1 MAGYTVHDGIITR
14 NPLKARSVQKP
25 QAVKTEATPW
35 TVAEVE
41 AVADQLPGHLAALP
55 YLGSACGMRQGELFG
70 VTLGDLDFLRKIMHV
85 DVQVKYV
92 AGCLFFAPVKN
103 RKTRDVPV
111 ADPVIP
117 VLAEHVRQ
125 HPPVKVTLPWG
136 APGGKPVTREL
147 MFTTSDG
154 RALNRNA
161 FNRVWRAA
169 GVAPERVRQNG
180 CHVLRHTA
188 ASAWLSAGLS
198 LAQGR
203 RLPWRHEGG
212 CPCHLR
218 ALHARRRRPRPGDHE
233 CVLRRPG
240 KTPTVPHVPLLC
252 PAAATSK
259 HLARSGCCPL
269 SPG

>member
-1 MAGYTVHDGIITR
+1 
-14 NPLKARSVQKP
+14 VQKP
-25 QAVKTEATPW
+25 QAVRSEATPW

-70 VTLGDLDFLRKIMHV
+70 AALGDLDFLRKIMHV

-125 HPPVKVTLPWG
+125 YPPVKVTLPWG
-136 APGGKPVTREL
+136 TPDGKPVTREL
-147 MFTTSDG
+147 MFTALDG

-161 FNRVWRAA
+161 FNRVWQTAWRAA
-169 GVAPERVRQNG
+169 GIDPERGRQNG

-188 ASAWLSAGLS
+188 ASAWLSKGLS
-198 LAQGR
+198 LAKVAAYLGDTKEVVLSTYAHFMPDDDDR
-203 RLPWRHEGG
+203 AREIMSAFFAPTREGADHDPYALIVPGDRHE
-212 CPCHLR
+212 
-218 ALHARRRRPRPGDHE
+218 
-233 CVLRRPG
+233 
-240 KTPTVPHVPLLC
+240 
-252 PAAATSK
+252 
-259 HLARSGCCPL
+259 
-269 SPG
+269 